1 MLRPN
6 PNSIPLW
13 KQPKDWFSYQR
24 AIDYD
29 RLLKRV
35 DDAVAADPKLT
46 AKVEAITLD
55 AQIALK
61 LEEARKSCGLSQQ
74 ELAVRMGTS
83 QPQVARLERQGYSSS
98 LRTLAEFA
106 AACGKKLIISLKK
119 PTRCRPTRPA

>member
-1 MLRPN
+1 MKKAR
-6 PNSIPLW
+6 
-13 KQPKDWFSYQR
+13 
-24 AIDYD
+24 IDEHKLLVSKNVVEASE

-46 AKVEAITLD
+46 AKVEAIMLE

-61 LEEARKSCGLSQQ
+61 LEEARKSCGLSQK

-83 QPQVARLERQGYSSS
+83 QPQIARLERQGYASS

-106 AACGKKLIISLKK
+106 AACGKKLIISLE
-119 PTRCRPTRPA
+119 

>member
-1 MLRPN
+1 MKKAR
-6 PNSIPLW
+6 
-13 KQPKDWFSYQR
+13 
-24 AIDYD
+24 IDEHKLLVSKNVVEASE

-46 AKVEAITLD
+46 AKVEAIMLE

-61 LEEARKSCGLSQQ
+61 LEEARKSCGLSQK

-83 QPQVARLERQGYSSS
+83 QPQIARLERQGYASS

-106 AACGKKLIISLKK
+106 AACGEKLIISLE
-119 PTRCRPTRPA
+119 